1 MADKKIT
8 QLPSASIATGSNVLP
23 IVQGGVT
30 DQITVTNLGQGILNL
45 GLSMT
50 GSLQGTSSFA
60 VSASYAASASYTP
73 TLQQVLNSGAGAGNY
88 GSVGSA
94 SIQLTNFSNNRT
106 LYLNNNSFP
115 TIKIED
121 NNDAA
126 NNLTIDLNTLVL
138 DNVSYNWSDI
148 VSNTSSFALTAS
160 SVNPLIQN
168 VLVTGS
174 VNVSGSIYLN
184 GNKQFNYGAFYDTTT
199 QSGSINVSQSI
210 TYNSTDYS
218 QGVSV
223 TSGSRLTISN
233 PGVYNI
239 QFSAQVDRVSGSGT
253 DTIYIWLKKNGTNI
267 NNTATAVIVT
277 GGAVASK
284 VVPAW
289 NFIVN
294 ASANDYYE
302 LAWQATDANIQIV
315 AATAS
320 GNIPAIPSI
329 ITTVT
334 QVA

>member
-60 VSASYAASASYTP
+60 VSASYAESASYTP
-73 TLQQVLNSGAGAGNY
+73 TLQQVLNSGAGAGNF

-115 TIKIED
+115 TIKMED
-121 NNDAA
+121 NNDAS

-160 SVNPLIQN
+160 SVNSLVQN

-174 VNVSGSIYLN
+174 VNISSALNLAPTNPLPTGTTGSL
-184 GNKQFNYGAFYDTTT
+184 A
-199 QSGSINVSQSI
+199 
-210 TYNSTDYS
+210 
-218 QGVSV
+218 
-223 TSGSRLTISN
+223 
-233 PGVYNI
+233 
-239 QFSAQVDRVSGSGT
+239 VSGSGL
-253 DTIYIWLKKNGTNI
+253 YFHNGTTWTLI
-267 NNTATAVIVT
+267 
-277 GGAVASK
+277 S
-284 VVPAW
+284 
-289 NFIVN
+289 
-294 ASANDYYE
+294 
-302 LAWQATDANIQIV
+302 
-315 AATAS
+315 
-320 GNIPAIPSI
+320 
-329 ITTVT
+329 
-334 QVA
+334 

>member
-60 VSASYAASASYTP
+60 VSASYATSASYTP

-88 GSVGSA
+88 GAVGSA

-115 TIKIED
+115 TIKMED

-160 SVNPLIQN
+160 SINPLVQN
-168 VLVTGS
+168 LLVTGS
-174 VNVSGSIYLN
+174 VNISSALNLAPTNPLPTGVVGSLAVSGSNLYFHNGADWIY
-184 GNKQFNYGAFYDTTT
+184 
-199 QSGSINVSQSI
+199 
-210 TYNSTDYS
+210 
-218 QGVSV
+218 
-223 TSGSRLTISN
+223 
-233 PGVYNI
+233 
-239 QFSAQVDRVSGSGT
+239 
-253 DTIYIWLKKNGTNI
+253 
-267 NNTATAVIVT
+267 VI
-277 GGAVASK
+277 
-284 VVPAW
+284 
-289 NFIVN
+289 
-294 ASANDYYE
+294 
-302 LAWQATDANIQIV
+302 
-315 AATAS
+315 
-320 GNIPAIPSI
+320 
-329 ITTVT
+329 
-334 QVA
+334 